1 LLSPAVAVV
10 AALDLEQV
18 VELEAVW
25 LVPTE
30 EPAKVWEA

>member
-1 LLSPAVAVV
+1 LPAAAAV

-30 EPAKVWEA
+30 ELAKVREA